1 MNDAISGRLKQSP
14 LLPIEMAAGARLIEF
29 GGWQL
34 PIQYTSVVQEHRAV
48 RSHAGLF
55 DVSHLGLIQ
64 VEGVDALPFLQSLLT
79 NDVAQLLLGDAQ
91 YSLLCNEEGGIL
103 DDLMVYR
110 LAPERYWLVVNAA
123 THQRDWDWLLAQMR
137 SQPRLVDLMDLSN
150 ATVRLAL
157 QGPASA
163 EILQQLSLFQVSELG
178 RFRVTEGV
186 VSSGTAV
193 VSRTGYTGEDGFEII
208 ASSDQGTRI
217 WEALL
222 AQGVAPCG
230 LGARDTLRLEA
241 SLLLYGQDLDST
253 TNPIEAGLRPFVKL
267 DKGPFIGRDAIQRML
282 AQGPARKLVCFR
294 MLERAVP
301 RHEYPIAVD
310 AEIAGYVTSGN
321 YGPAVNAYIGMGYVP
336 SRVAA
341 VGTEINVIVRG
352 KAARALIVKK
362 PFYRSTSL
370 RGRSKQP

>member
-1 MNDAISGRLKQSP
+1 MEDTTSSGLRRSP
-14 LLPIEMAAGARLIEF
+14 LLPLELAAGARLIEF
-29 GGWQL
+29 GGWEL
-34 PIQYTSVVQEHRAV
+34 PLQYTGVVQEHRAV

-64 VEGVDALPFLQSLLT
+64 VEGVDAVPFLQSLLT
-79 NDVAQLLLGDAQ
+79 NDIAQLLLGDAQ
-91 YSLLCNEEGGIL
+91 YTLLCNEAGGIL
-103 DDLMVYR
+103 DDLVVLR

-123 THQRDWDWLLAQMR
+123 THQRDWDWLTTQMR

-163 EILQQLSLFQVSELG
+163 GILQQLSLFQVSDLG
-178 RFRVTEGV
+178 RLRVTEGV
-186 VSSGTAV
+186 VCGGIAV
-193 VSRTGYTGEDGFEII
+193 VSRTGYTGEDGFEIV

-241 SLLLYGQDLDST
+241 SLLLYGQDMDST

-267 DKGPFIGRDAIQRML
+267 NKGPFIGRDAIQRVA
-282 AQGPARKLVCFR
+282 AQGPSKKLVCFR

-301 RHEYPIAVD
+301 RHGYPIA
-310 AEIAGYVTSGN
+310 IGSKITGYVTSGN
-321 YGPAVNAYIGMGYVP
+321 FGPSVNAYIGMGYVP
-336 SRVAA
+336 SHAAA
-341 VGTEINVIVRG
+341 VGTEIDVIVRE
-352 KAARALIVKK
+352 KAARAVVVKK
-362 PFYRSTSL
+362 PFYRAAI
-370 RGRSKQP
+370 P